1 MKRRLLLPIIPLLA
15 FAACNV
21 EEIDNN
27 IYDNESDGVVAIIP
41 SINDSELTKSAV
53 SVSDADKLSFTWSS
67 DDVLGIVPLDGK
79 TPQTSYKVTA
89 GGSTSAT
96 FDGGSWAVKKDSVYA
111 AYLPY
116 QEVNNNSVIN
126 SSKKVG
132 ISMLGQKQVGNGNTD
147 HLGAYDVMYAKGTA
161 SGDGKVNFEMDR
173 KISFIRILMNVPA
186 GTYESLQLWSDY
198 EAGAWF
204 YIGGDLDLNDGSFT
218 PIGMTPVLNIDLEGI
233 SFNEPGQLK
242 VWMALIPSDF
252 SAGPITAVANAT
264 DGTVVKAMAKP
275 SKPWVANTTYK
286 PSFQN
291 ASTTGA
297 LPAGLTFRGQMI
309 TAAVSAENIR
319 EIVFKTGQKTST
331 ATAIDMAFEAG
342 TLTVS
347 TSADKFTLNE
357 NSSFLFGGLSNL
369 QTIEGLD
376 KLDTQSVTNMTQMFG
391 GCSSL
396 TALDLSGFD
405 FSNVASA
412 YAMFGDCSSL
422 RNLDLSSWHVGP
434 GSTVQLDGI
443 CVRTGSSG
451 FTTNI
456 KCSETLWVKIMN
468 AVKADGGDTSNFQLI
483 NQNIDD
489 YGLIYEG
496 SPQFRYTLAGMLGK
510 SDEDSDAFSGLTEI
524 DFAICQP
531 ANTLTGTVFS
541 YPAET
546 DTGVYGELVD
556 NGDGTKKLIL
566 RTRAMKFKISDVSG
580 MFSIMKDLEI
590 IQGIL
595 DLDMSDCRNF
605 SQMFYNCSK
614 LEYIGEMSTSGKAIY
629 MNSMFEGCSK
639 LPLIDLSHFQ
649 TDGVSDMSSM
659 FDKCIALQTIDLTS
673 FNTRKA
679 GSVNMNRMFAACS
692 DLSRIIMGKDFII
705 NDSNVLTNM
714 ISRTGQSLGHC
725 DFYCYGGQWRAITD
739 GTRYTGYNDQYH
751 KLMSPVSQLPSGS
764 AFHTFIS
771 DVCSNSRPVLST
783 EDISR
788 IVFHVQTL
796 PELSGLRIQNT
807 DIWAGMSD
815 GTLHFYTTADK
826 FVMPVDASEYFYNNL
841 SNLEE
846 IIGLENLDVSQTINF
861 GQMFYGCEKLHHLD
875 LSSWEVYAGFGR
887 SESSDTNFYGMFWGC
902 TSLETL
908 DISSFTTDKQA
919 MICMNS
925 MFADCTNLSS
935 IKLNPGFHL
944 SEYAATPAYTN
955 TCVGYMFKN
964 LGINVDRT
972 KNTYNT
978 VFYGISRKQFDD
990 EIVQFLPADY
1000 DYTSIGQD
1008 EPWIASGNDNGQK
1021 ILD

>member
-297 LPAGLTFRGQMI
+297 LPAGLTFNGQMI
-309 TAAVSAENIR
+309 AAAGSAENIQ

-331 ATAIDMAFEAG
+331 AEAIDMAFEAG

-357 NSSFLFGGLSNL
+357 NSSFLFSGLSNL

-376 KLDTQSVTNMTQMFG
+376 KFDTQSVTNMTQMFG

-434 GSTVQLDGI
+434 GSTVQLNGI

-489 YGLIYEG
+489 YGLLYEG
-496 SPQFRYTLAGMLGK
+496 SPQFRHILAGMLGTNE
-510 SDEDSDAFSGLTEI
+510 EDPFAFYGLTEI

-580 MFSIMKDLEI
+580 MFSIMKDLKI
-590 IQGIL
+590 IQGLL

-739 GTRYTGYNDQYH
+739 STRYTGYNDQYH

-764 AFHTFIS
+764 IS
-771 DVCSNSRPVLST
+771 NLCSST
-783 EDISR
+783 ADISK
-788 IVFHVQTL
+788 IVFHVQTFH
-796 PELSGLRIQNT
+796 ELGDRIPNT
-807 DIWAGMSD
+807 DIWAGVSD

-826 FVMPVDASEYFYNNL
+826 FVMPVDASGYFGGL
-841 SNLEE
+841 LNLEE
-846 IIGLENLDVSQTINF
+846 IVGLEYLDVSGVQDF
-861 GQMFYGCEKLHHLD
+861 RGMFENCTKIKHLN
-875 LSSWEVYAGFGR
+875 LSSWVVNITGQTYVNR
-887 SESSDTNFYGMFWGC
+887 MFYNN
-902 TSLETL
+902 SALETL
-908 DISSFTTDKQA
+908 DISSFTAARSLVT
-919 MICMNS
+919 CMQQLFYN
-925 MFADCTNLSS
+925 CTNLSS

-955 TCVGYMFKN
+955 NCVGYMFEN

-990 EIVQFLPADY
+990 EIVQFLPAGY